1 MTRTCKFCL
10 RLTSDVP
17 NHERFCSL
25 YVACRVRDCRAPIGV
40 WCKGDDIGFPAHP
53 TRTFD
58 AHERTSA

>member
-25 YVACRVRDCRAPIGV
+25 SVACRVRDCRASIGCA
-40 WCKGDDIGFPAHP
+40 CKGDDIGFPAHP
-53 TRTFD
+53 ARTFD